1 MNRNNILRTLAE
13 MTVFLL
19 LSCPAM
25 ADKEYFHVAQN
36 IAQQGRNNVRFTDE
50 MMAFYLDEPLLS
62 KGVMRFD
69 PPDKLTKIIEEPEY
83 IKQQI
88 SGDEVLVIRGDN
100 EPERFS
106 LASHLGLEVMAN
118 TLRSLLSGEF
128 DYIQNEYDIE
138 FQERAQT
145 WSMKLV
151 PLKENVEEIVESVVV
166 EGRGGIITKYTI
178 TESNG
183 DYTITSL
190 YDADH

>member
-1 MNRNNILRTLAE
+1 MLRTLAK

-25 ADKEYFHVAQN
+25 ADKEYLTVAQN
-36 IAQQGRNNVRFTDE
+36 IAQQGRNNVRFTEE
-50 MMAFYLDEPLLS
+50 MVAFYLDEPLLS
-62 KGVMRFD
+62 KGVMKFY

-106 LASHLGLEVMAN
+106 LASHHGLEVMAN

-138 FQERAQT
+138 FQERAQA

-166 EGRGGIITKYTI
+166 EGRGGVITKYTI

-183 DYTITSL
+183 DYTVTSL